1 MQPLKTYS
9 RLACCLLALTVL
21 SAPAIAKN
29 YSVEDFFKNAQYSQ
43 MSVSPNGKYMA
54 AIAPAKGRRNLAII
68 DLKDRTKSRF
78 ITALDDQDVG
88 GYTWVSDE
96 RIIFGVDAD
105 GIEAIAMYAVDR
117 KGGRITTLINPLES
131 NSAGPGGIP
140 SPTLLDTL
148 EDDKK
153 HVLVSYDSRRVGIP
167 DVYRMN
173 VRNGGMKMV
182 ERNPGTVTG
191 WVTDHDGKIRGAF
204 AQDKLFTEAWYRKTE
219 DDDWDVIARF
229 AWDDRNAFQ
238 PLGFDYDN
246 KTWFV
251 STQKDHDTAAIFK
264 FDPETQQYGEMIF
277 HNETVDAGGLIFS
290 DAHQKVVAA
299 TYFDSQ
305 PRWHGLDDDY
315 TKMRKSLEL
324 SFPDLVVTLASAN
337 KDEDLFIVSTGS
349 DVDPGS
355 FYLYDRKSQKLEF
368 LAEPRSWIEPEDMAP
383 LQPIT
388 YTTRDGL
395 TIHGYL
401 TLPTNGNTK
410 DLPLIVN
417 PHGGPWARDF
427 WGFNSE
433 HQFLAN
439 RGYAVLQMNFRGSTG
454 YGRSH
459 LEASYK
465 QWGRKMQDDITD
477 AVNWAIDEGYA
488 DKDRICIY
496 GGSYGGYATMA
507 GVTTTPDLY
516 KCGVNYVGVVDI
528 ALLFDTMPK
537 AWNLGKEQMK
547 QQVGDPVADA
557 EMLAE
562 ASPINHVDKIKAPIF
577 IVHGRKDPRVKYE
590 HATRLRKEMEEHNK
604 PYEWMV
610 KDNEGHGF
618 AKEENRIELYTAME
632 KFFDKHIGESSGP

>member
-1 MQPLKTYS
+1 MQVTSKSLRVVTAMAA
-9 RLACCLLALTVL
+9 LMLLTT
-21 SAPAIAKN
+21 SAIAKQ

-43 MSVSPNGKYMA
+43 MSVSPNGKYLA
-54 AIAPAKGRRNLAII
+54 ALAPANNRRNLAII
-68 DLKDRTKSRF
+68 DLKDRSQSKF
-78 ITALDDQDVG
+78 ITALEDQDVA
-88 GYTWVSDE
+88 GYTWVSND

-105 GIEAIAMYAVDR
+105 GIEAISMYAVDR
-117 KGGRITTLINPLES
+117 KGGRITTLINPLEA

-153 HVLVSYDSRRVGIP
+153 HVLVSYDERRVGVP
-167 DVYRMN
+167 DVYKMN

-182 ERNPGTVTG
+182 ERNPGTVAG
-191 WVTDHDGKIRGAF
+191 WVTDHDGKIRGAV
-204 AQDKLFTEAWYRKTE
+204 AQDKLFQEAWYRKDE
-219 DDDWDVIARF
+219 ESEWEVVARF
-229 AWDDRNAFQ
+229 EWNDRNAFT

-246 KTWFV
+246 RNWFV
-251 STQKDHDTAAIFK
+251 SSQKDHDTAAIYR
-264 FDPETQQYGEMIF
+264 FDPETKTYGDMVF

-290 DAHQKVVAA
+290 DVQEKVVAA
-299 TYFDSQ
+299 TYYDSK
-305 PRWHGLDDDY
+305 PRWEGLDDSY
-315 TKMRKSLEL
+315 TQMRESLEKA
-324 SFPDLVVTLASAN
+324 FPDLVVSLTSAN
-337 KDEDLFIVSTGS
+337 KDEDLFVVSASS
-349 DVDPGS
+349 DKDPGS
-355 FYLYDRKSQKLEF
+355 YYLYDRKSQKLEF

-383 LQPIT
+383 MKAIT
-388 YTTRDGL
+388 YTTRDGM

-401 TLPTNGNTK
+401 TLPTNGETEN
-410 DLPLIVN
+410 LPLIVN

-454 YGRSH
+454 YGRKH
-459 LEASYK
+459 LESSYR
-465 QWGRKMQDDITD
+465 QWGRTMQDDITD
-477 AVNWAIDEGYA
+477 AVNWAVDEGIA
-488 DKDRICIY
+488 NSDRICIY

-528 ALLFDTMPK
+528 GLLFDTMPK

-547 QQVGDPVADA
+547 QQVGDPDKDA

-590 HATRLRKEMEEHNK
+590 HATRLRKEMEKHDK

-618 AKEENRIELYTAME
+618 SKEENRIELYTAME
-632 KFFDKHIGESSGP
+632 KFFKKHIGAGP

>member
-1 MQPLKTYS
+1 
-9 RLACCLLALTVL
+9 
-21 SAPAIAKN
+21 
-29 YSVEDFFKNAQYSQ
+29 
-43 MSVSPNGKYMA
+43 
-54 AIAPAKGRRNLAII
+54 
-68 DLKDRTKSRF
+68 
-78 ITALDDQDVG
+78 
-88 GYTWVSDE
+88 
-96 RIIFGVDAD
+96 IIFGVDAD
-105 GIEAIAMYAVDR
+105 GIEAISMYAVDR
-117 KGGRITTLINPLES
+117 KGGRITTLINPLEA

-153 HVLVSYDSRRVGIP
+153 HVLVSYDERRVGVP
-167 DVYRMN
+167 DVYKMN

-182 ERNPGTVTG
+182 ERNPGTVAG
-191 WVTDHDGKIRGAF
+191 WVTDHDGKIRGAV
-204 AQDKLFTEAWYRKTE
+204 AQDKLFQEAWYRKDE
-219 DDDWDVIARF
+219 ESEWEVVARF
-229 AWDDRNAFQ
+229 EWNDRNAFT

-246 KTWFV
+246 RNWFV
-251 STQKDHDTAAIFK
+251 SSQKDHDTAAIYR
-264 FDPETQQYGEMIF
+264 FDPETKTYGDMVF

-290 DAHQKVVAA
+290 DVQEKVVAA
-299 TYFDSQ
+299 TYYDSK
-305 PRWHGLDDDY
+305 PRWEGLDDSY
-315 TKMRKSLEL
+315 TQMRESLEKA
-324 SFPDLVVTLASAN
+324 FPDLVVSLTSAN
-337 KDEDLFIVSTGS
+337 KDEDLFVVSASS
-349 DVDPGS
+349 DKDPGS
-355 FYLYDRKSQKLEF
+355 YYLYDRKSQKLEF

-383 LQPIT
+383 MKAIT
-388 YTTRDGL
+388 YTTRDGM

-401 TLPTNGNTK
+401 TLPTNGETEN
-410 DLPLIVN
+410 LPLIVN

-454 YGRSH
+454 YGRKH
-459 LEASYK
+459 LESSYR
-465 QWGRKMQDDITD
+465 QWGRTMQDDITD
-477 AVNWAIDEGYA
+477 AVNWAVDEGIA
-488 DKDRICIY
+488 NSDRICIY

-528 ALLFDTMPK
+528 GLLFDTMPK

-547 QQVGDPVADA
+547 QQVGDPDKDA

-590 HATRLRKEMEEHNK
+590 HATRLRKEMEKHDK

-618 AKEENRIELYTAME
+618 SKEENRIELYTAME
-632 KFFDKHIGESSGP
+632 KFFKKHIGAGP

>member
-1 MQPLKTYS
+1 MQVTSKSLRVVTTMAA
-9 RLACCLLALTVL
+9 LMLLTT
-21 SAPAIAKN
+21 SAIAKQ
-29 YSVEDFFKNAQYSQ
+29 YTVEDFFKNAQYSQ
-43 MSVSPNGKYMA
+43 MSVSPNGKYLA
-54 AIAPAKGRRNLAII
+54 ALAPANNRRNLAII
-68 DLKDRTKSRF
+68 DLKDRSKSKF
-78 ITALDDQDVG
+78 ITALEDQDVA
-88 GYTWVSDE
+88 GYTWVSND

-105 GIEAIAMYAVDR
+105 GIEAISMYAVDR
-117 KGGRITTLINPLES
+117 KGGRITTLVNPLEA

-153 HVLVSYDSRRVGIP
+153 HILISYDQRRVGVP
-167 DVYRMN
+167 DVYKMN

-182 ERNPGTVTG
+182 ERNPGTVAG
-191 WVTDHDGKIRGAF
+191 WVTDHDGKIRGAV
-204 AQDKLFTEAWYRKTE
+204 AQDKLFQEAWYRKDE
-219 DDDWDVIARF
+219 DSEWEVVARF
-229 AWDDRNAFQ
+229 EWNDRNAFT

-246 KTWFV
+246 RNWFV
-251 STQKDHDTAAIFK
+251 SSQKDHDTAAIYR
-264 FDPETQQYGEMIF
+264 FDPETKTYGDMVF

-290 DAHQKVVAA
+290 DVQEKVVAA
-299 TYFDSQ
+299 TYYDSK
-305 PRWHGLDDDY
+305 PRWEGLDDSY
-315 TKMRKSLEL
+315 TQMRESLDKA
-324 SFPDLVVTLASAN
+324 FPDLVVSLTSAN
-337 KDEDLFIVSTGS
+337 KDEDLFVVSASS
-349 DVDPGS
+349 DKDPGS
-355 FYLYDRKSQKLEF
+355 YYLYDRKSQKLEF
-368 LAEPRSWIEPEDMAP
+368 LAEPRSWIEPDDMAP
-383 LQPIT
+383 MKAIT
-388 YTTRDGL
+388 YTTRDGM

-401 TLPTNGNTK
+401 TLPTNGETE

-454 YGRSH
+454 YGRKH
-459 LEASYK
+459 LESSYR
-465 QWGRKMQDDITD
+465 QWGRTMQDDITD
-477 AVNWAIDEGYA
+477 AVNWAVEEGIA
-488 DKDRICIY
+488 NSDRICIY

-528 ALLFDTMPK
+528 GLLFDTMPK

-547 QQVGDPVADA
+547 QQVGDPEKDA

-590 HATRLRKEMEEHNK
+590 HATRLRKEMEKHDK

-618 AKEENRIELYTAME
+618 SKEENRIELYTAME
-632 KFFDKHIGESSGP
+632 KFFKKHIGAGP